1 MKTAD
6 IMTHKVVSIA
16 PDATILE
23 AIRLMLQNRISGL
36 PVVDKT
42 GNLVGIVTEGDFLR
56 RTETGTQ
63 RKRPR
68 WLEFIT
74 GPGKLAEEYVHTHG
88 RKVNEVMTPEPVTVT
103 EDTSIED
110 VVNIMEKRRIKRL
123 PVTCKGRLV
132 GIVSRANLLHTLASI
147 AREIPPEAKTDA
159 AIRGRVMAALDA
171 QSWAPNSLIN
181 VVVHNGVVELW
192 GTILDE
198 RDRRAVRVAA
208 ENAGGAKEI
217 KDHLVWV
224 EPMTGMILES
234 PEDQGKSVKPT
245 TVM

>member
-1 MKTAD
+1 MIMKTAD

-171 QSWAPNSLIN
+171 QSWAPNSLI
-181 VVVHNGVVELW
+181 
-192 GTILDE
+192 
-198 RDRRAVRVAA
+198 
-208 ENAGGAKEI
+208 
-217 KDHLVWV
+217 
-224 EPMTGMILES
+224 
-234 PEDQGKSVKPT
+234 
-245 TVM
+245 